1 MQHFYLVLQALSPL
15 AIRSDHA
22 EGGANT
28 TQHIT
33 GTTFL
38 GSLAAAHRLLRPAQ
52 EDEFADLFLKDRIY
66 FPYLYPASFKKS
78 SSGIGES
85 NLPVLPL
92 PKTAQSCKRF
102 SGFQPLPG
110 ENTDEKRHGIR
121 DSLLD
126 WAAFSLLD
134 KDEEQQPTSALLAPL
149 KQHMYCIYKDC
160 KEPMDHISG
169 YYRCARNHPEQKMKA
184 SVQTRLQ
191 THTGINREWGVV
203 EEGILYNREVFDKH
217 MHFWGDVI
225 VPDELVTTFEG
236 FVAEANEEK
245 VIRVG
250 TGRTRGLGK
259 ALLQIRRAKSGNFI
273 DFKNRLIDFDTKL
286 KERAQEVGVKNL
298 KPFFYLSITLH
309 SATILCDPFM
319 RYRQTIDENVLSELL
334 DYPTITFKRIY
345 QATEVQ
351 RVSGWNEQWG
361 TPRTSE
367 YAIEMGS
374 TFLFECSRKPD
385 EEHMKALYQLE
396 QDGIGRRRMEG
407 FGRICISD
415 PFHLEGV
422 QA

>member
-1 MQHFYLVLQALSPL
+1 MQHFYIVLQALSPL

-22 EGGANT
+22 EGGAST

-38 GSLAAAHRLLRPAQ
+38 GSLAAAHRLLRQAQ
-52 EDEFADLFLKDRIY
+52 EEEFADLFLKERVY
-66 FPYLYPASFKKS
+66 FSYLYPASFKKS
-78 SSGIGES
+78 SSGIDRD

-102 SGFQPLPG
+102 SGFQPLSG
-110 ENTDEKRHGIR
+110 ENNDEKRHGIR

-134 KDEEQQPTSALLAPL
+134 KDEKQQPTSALLAPL
-149 KQHMYCIYKDC
+149 KQHMSCTYKDC
-160 KEPMDHISG
+160 KEPMEHIRG

-184 SVQTRLQ
+184 NVQTRLQ
-191 THTGINREWGVV
+191 TRTGINREWGVV
-203 EEGILYNREVFDKH
+203 EEGILYNREVFEKN
-217 MHFWGDVI
+217 MLFWGDVI
-225 VPDELVTTFEG
+225 VPDELATTFED
-236 FVAEANEEK
+236 FVAEANEED
-245 VIRVG
+245 VIRIG
-250 TGRTRGLGK
+250 TGRTRGQGK
-259 ALLQIRRAKSGNFI
+259 ARLHITQAKSGNFI
-273 DFKNRLIDFDTKL
+273 DFKNKVIKFDTELRK
-286 KERAQEVGVKNL
+286 RAQEADIGKL
-298 KPFFYLSITLH
+298 KLFYLSITLH
-309 SATILCDPFM
+309 SSTIICDSFM
-319 RYRQTIDENVLSELL
+319 RYRQTIDEDVLSELL
-334 DYPTITFKRIY
+334 GYPTITFKRIY
-345 QATEVQ
+345 QATGIQ

-361 TPRTSE
+361 TPRPSE

-415 PFHLEGV
+415 PFHQEGV